1 MGDNNSKNNL
11 FMCLLLVVSLALV
24 LALAIAVVQKPGS
37 ADNDKDSYSGN
48 SIMLNDSALA
58 ALTAPPNSLIAVSVN
73 KYTPQADDSGTMENI
88 DLGTFR
94 PSKADGVKWFWAGDV
109 ADNNYKKPGPERVS
123 IIVNASDPYALA
135 KPLNW
140 TQVWSI
146 QGGKYRHELA
156 IWVPVAPEGYVAL
169 GCVATNSFAKPSGS
183 AFDSFRCVNVSY
195 CVKGTLD
202 DCLWNDAKSGAT
214 EDGAIWHIVPADE
227 DDPDGVD
234 AWTYYASGL
243 RGHEKPDAD
252 VWCLS
257 STYLV
262 G

>member
-1 MGDNNSKNNL
+1 MGSNNPESNL
-11 FMCLLLVVSLALV
+11 FIGLTLAVLLVLA
-24 LALAIAVVQKPGS
+24 LALAIAVVQKPDSGS
-37 ADNDKDSYSGN
+37 ADTDMDSYSGN
-48 SIMLNDSALA
+48 TIFLSDPALA
-58 ALTAPPNSLIAVSVN
+58 GMQAPANSLIAVTVN
-73 KYTPQADDSGTMENI
+73 KYTPQADDIGTSENW

-94 PSKADGVKWFWAGDV
+94 PAKADGVKWFWIGDV

-140 TQVWSI
+140 TQAWSI

-169 GCVATNSFAKPSGS
+169 GCVATNSFAKPNGD
-183 AFDSFRCVNVSY
+183 AFDSFRCVNLSY
-195 CVKGTLD
+195 CVKGSLD
-202 DCLWNDAKSGAT
+202 DCLWNDFYSGAT
-214 EDGAIWHIVPADE
+214 EDGAIWHIVPVDE
-227 DDPDGVD
+227 DEGVD

-243 RGHEKPDAD
+243 SGHVKPNVD
-252 VWCLS
+252 VWCLNN
-257 STYLV
+257 TYLV